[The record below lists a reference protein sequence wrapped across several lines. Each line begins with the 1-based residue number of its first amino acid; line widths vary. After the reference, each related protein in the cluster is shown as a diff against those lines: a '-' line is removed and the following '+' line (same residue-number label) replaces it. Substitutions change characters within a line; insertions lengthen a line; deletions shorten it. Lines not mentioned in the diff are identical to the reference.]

1 MAAGIDTNTLGARG
15 ENLVY
20 LNLTSYG
27 ATRGPLFSPAYT
39 GEKCPDFDY
48 VVRLNGAAGFFFVQ
62 IKTVGTK
69 LTSGDKAIP
78 AQVKKAN
85 VQRLLELPVPTY
97 VIGVEDAT
105 GRCFV
110 RAITAGLNSGISR
123 IPTANILDDANRS
136 RLYDEVAG
144 FWRNG
149 PTKPASS
156 VFG

>member
-1 MAAGIDTNTLGARG
+1 MTLGIDTNTLGSRG

-27 ATRGPLFSPAYT
+27 ATGAPLFSPAYT
-39 GEKCPDFDY
+39 GEKCPDLDY

-62 IKTVGTK
+62 IKTHGKK
-69 LTSGDKAIP
+69 LPPGAKVLK
-78 AQVKKAN
+78 AQVKKAT

-97 VIGVEDAT
+97 VIGVEDIT

-110 RAITAGLNSGISR
+110 RAIASGLNGGISQ
-123 IPTANILDDANRS
+123 ISTANILDDVNRS
-136 RLYDEVAG
+136 RLYDEVAW

-149 PTKPASS
+149 PLKPASS